1 MRHFIGSQDLLNS
14 FTKLFSVP
22 VPSALLPVFD
32 VKDAMREKHKLHTLN
47 TELNVILGVLTDSR
61 LLKRGWTGCTEEEE
75 Q

>member
-1 MRHFIGSQDLLNS
+1 M
-14 FTKLFSVP
+14 P

-61 LLKRGWTGCTEEEE
+61 LLKRGWTGCTEEAE